1 MKANYSD
8 KEFAMIKALSPQ
20 WAKIIEEGRDGSLA
34 EVSVLRI
41 LVEHCFIENLQGLAV
56 ESLRRCYKA
65 IRECKPYRMTPEYD
79 ALIQL

>member
-20 WAKIIEEGRDGSLA
+20 WAKIIEDGHDGSVA
-34 EVSVLRI
+34 
-41 LVEHCFIENLQGLAV
+41 G
-56 ESLRRCYKA
+56 KA